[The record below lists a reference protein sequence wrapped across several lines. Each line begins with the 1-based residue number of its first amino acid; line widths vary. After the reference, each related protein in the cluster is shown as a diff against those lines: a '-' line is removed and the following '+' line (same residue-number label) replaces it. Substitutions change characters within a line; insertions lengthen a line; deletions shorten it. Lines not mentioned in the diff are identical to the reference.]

1 MEDYLEIILELV
13 ESKGYATTLDV
24 SRYMNV
30 SPPSVTKMLKRLDE
44 GRYIAYER
52 YRGMTLTDKGTKVA
66 TSIRKKHS
74 MLLEFFDMLGIDES
88 AANKDVEG
96 IEHHLDP
103 KTIEQLSKFIEFLK
117 SHKTLVKNFNP
128 DYK

>member
-44 GRYIAYER
+44 GGYITYER
-52 YRGMTLTDKGTKVA
+52 YRGMMLTEKGTKVA

-74 MLLEFFDMLGIDES
+74 MLLEFFDMLGIDEKI
-88 AANKDVEG
+88 ANKDVEG

-103 KTIEQLSKFIEFLK
+103 KTIERLSRFIEFLK
-117 SHKTLVKNFNP
+117 SHRKMVKNFNP
-128 DYK
+128 DYE